1 MVQDE
6 LKPNELH
13 FNISSLW
20 CDFAEDAA
28 VFELFLSIIQNSRI
42 NVFTNVA

>member
-6 LKPNELH
+6 LKPNELL
-13 FNISSLW
+13 FNTSSVW

-28 VFELFLSIIQNSRI
+28 VFELFLSITQNP
-42 NVFTNVA
+42 